1 MGEVSDID
9 LAAHQLVLDTVGDR
23 TRIPYDSLIV
33 AAGAS
38 QSYFGHDEFAT
49 SAPSLK
55 TAAGLLRPR
64 GDCVTGTT
72 RL

>member
-1 MGEVSDID
+1 MGEVTDID

-38 QSYFGHDEFAT
+38 QS
-49 SAPSLK
+49 
-55 TAAGLLRPR
+55 
-64 GDCVTGTT
+64 
-72 RL
+72 